1 MKGLFL
7 DTNVIIDVLANR
19 KPYVDS
25 SSRLFDLS
33 VKGKLTLYIS
43 ALSYSNIYYIIR
55 KSATHKQML
64 AILKDLESVTETLDV
79 TKEIIVRSIQS
90 DFKDF
95 EDAIQYETAKANKKV
110 NAIVT
115 RDPRGFK
122 SSELTVLTPDE
133 ALTILSN
140 ASS

>member
-43 ALSYSNIYYIIR
+43 ALSYSNIYYITR